1 MYIEIYYKH
10 YKLLQLN
17 FSHIIGN
24 ILHLKK
30 SYPIIKIFISCISYI
45 YNEIKIP
52 LNS

>member
-17 FSHIIGN
+17 FSYIIGN

-30 SYPIIKIFISCISYI
+30 SYPIISKYLYHVYHIFTM
-45 YNEIKIP
+45 K
-52 LNS
+52 